1 MQEKLHNSELHEI
14 ANRAAEKAV
23 EKMLLTLG
31 VDVSDPEA
39 IIRMQKDFQWLRSF
53 RQSGET
59 IKTKAITTV
68 VGIFITGIV
77 AAIWMA
83 FKPH

>member
-1 MQEKLHNSELHEI
+1 MSAHNSELHEI

-31 VDVSDPEA
+31 VDVSDPDA

-68 VGIFITGIV
+68 VGIFITGII
-77 AAIWMA
+77 AAIYMA
-83 FKPH
+83 FKH

>member
-1 MQEKLHNSELHEI
+1 MPDKHNAELHEI

-23 EKMLLTLG
+23 EKTLLTLG
-31 VDVSDPEA
+31 VDISDPDS

-53 RQSGET
+53 RNSGET
-59 IKTKAITTV
+59 IKTKAITTA
-68 VGIFITGIV
+68 VGIFITGLI

-83 FKPH
+83 FRPH